1 MENILTKLKG
11 QKDLDWFKF
20 GKALG
25 VPNEIT
31 EQLVGY
37 SEKDA
42 LVEVVDY
49 WLKHHHFQP
58 TWKEITDALK
68 KAEVI

>member
-1 MENILTKLKG
+1 M
-11 QKDLDWFKF
+11 DWLQF
-20 GKALG
+20 GEALG
-25 VPNEIT
+25 VCKEIT

-49 WLKHHHFQP
+49 WLKHHPGQP
-58 TWKEITDALK
+58 TWREIHNAMI
-68 KAEVI
+68 KAEDIELDITTKE